1 VAWSDAV
8 AENFAPKAMR
18 AFGLD
23 YERLAADRP
32 DLVMVSACLNGQT
45 GPHRDYPG
53 FGGQGAA
60 LSGYNALTGWPDR
73 EPVGPFGT
81 ITDSLSPRFV
91 ATALAAGLL
100 YRRRT
105 GRGVYLDVSQVEAA
119 VYTLSPW
126 LLEYADT
133 GVVADR
139 DGNRSPRS
147 VPHGAFPCL
156 GEDRWV
162 ALAVWDDGEWARL
175 AKLIGVD
182 DPSWATLDARLSRV
196 EQVEA
201 AVARWTAP
209 REIGEVVDTLQSM
222 GIEAVPVQDFGD
234 VVADPQLAARGHF
247 VTLTH
252 PAMGEGIY
260 ERNGF
265 RLSDAPSG
273 YARTG
278 PTLGQDNDHVL
289 REILG
294 LSTTEIDKLSAD
306 GALD

>member
-1 VAWSDAV
+1 
-8 AENFAPKAMR
+8 
-18 AFGLD
+18 
-23 YERLAADRP
+23 
-32 DLVMVSACLNGQT
+32 
-45 GPHRDYPG
+45 
-53 FGGQGAA
+53 
-60 LSGYNALTGWPDR
+60 
-73 EPVGPFGT
+73 
-81 ITDSLSPRFV
+81 
-91 ATALAAGLL
+91 L

-175 AKLIGVD
+175 AELIGVD
-182 DPSWATLDARLSRV
+182 DPSWATLDARLGRV
-196 EQVEA
+196 EEVEA

-209 REIGEVVDTLQSM
+209 QEVGEVVDALQGM

-273 YARTG
+273 YTRTG

-306 GALD
+306 GAFD

>member
-1 VAWSDAV
+1 
-8 AENFAPKAMR
+8 
-18 AFGLD
+18 
-23 YERLAADRP
+23 
-32 DLVMVSACLNGQT
+32 
-45 GPHRDYPG
+45 
-53 FGGQGAA
+53 
-60 LSGYNALTGWPDR
+60 
-73 EPVGPFGT
+73 
-81 ITDSLSPRFV
+81 
-91 ATALAAGLL
+91 
-100 YRRRT
+100 
-105 GRGVYLDVSQVEAA
+105 VSQVEAA

-126 LLEYADT
+126 LLEYARS
-133 GVVADR
+133 GVVAER

-147 VPHGAFPCL
+147 APHGAFPCL

-162 ALAVWDDGEWARL
+162 AVAVWDDDEWARL
-175 AKLIGVD
+175 ANLIGVD
-182 DPSWATLDARLSRV
+182 DPSLATLDARLARV

-201 AVARWTAP
+201 TVAEWTA
-209 REIGEVVDTLQSM
+209 RRAVDDVVDTLQGM

-234 VVADPQLAARGHF
+234 VVGDPQLAARDHF

-273 YARTG
+273 YERTG

-294 LSTTEIDKLSAD
+294 LSTTEIDKLAAD